1 MNEPIEIIPFTGFDP
16 EGEPEIRVMADGSW
30 ELVFNFMPPS
40 WVERRGRYS
49 VKQTS
54 STVKRRGTIG

>member
-1 MNEPIEIIPFTGFDP
+1 
-16 EGEPEIRVMADGSW
+16 VMADGSW

>member
-1 MNEPIEIIPFTGFDP
+1 MDEPIEIIPLTGFDP

-30 ELVFNFMPPS
+30 ELVFNFMPPP